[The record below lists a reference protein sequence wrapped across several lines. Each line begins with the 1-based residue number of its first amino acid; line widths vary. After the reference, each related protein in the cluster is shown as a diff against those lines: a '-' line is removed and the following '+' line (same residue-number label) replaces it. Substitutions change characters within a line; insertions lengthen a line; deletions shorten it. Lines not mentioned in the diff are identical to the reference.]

1 MTTSFIV
8 VPNSGPGETLQVAVD
23 LPLLGGSGSEDEMRF
38 SRRVDDRETVVA
50 RLGGIKAQR
59 ERHAVEQ
66 RLQGDAQL
74 KLGKRCPETM
84 VLAPAEREMT
94 IGRSAQQEALRLGE
108 PRRVAVGR
116 AHPGG
121 DELPLLDRAT
131 AKLHR
136 LFHGSPDRRER
147 RSTPMLPPDC
157 RAKQRERT
165 SQLRWTY
172 TP

>member
-1 MTTSFIV
+1 M
-8 VPNSGPGETLQVAVD
+8 QVAVD

-38 SRRVDDRETVVA
+38 SRRVDDRETVVD

-136 LFHGSPDRRER
+136 LFHGSPSASSRAVAISG
-147 RSTPMLPPDC
+147 RSARSWWRQSNWTNASSALPSP
-157 RAKQRERT
+157 AAAVSEPAE
-165 SQLRWTY
+165 SSIAM
-172 TP
+172 